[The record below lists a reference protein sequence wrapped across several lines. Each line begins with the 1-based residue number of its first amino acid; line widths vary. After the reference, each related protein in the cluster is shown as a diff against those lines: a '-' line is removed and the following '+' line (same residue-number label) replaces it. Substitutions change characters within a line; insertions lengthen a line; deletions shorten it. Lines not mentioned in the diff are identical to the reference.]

1 MTKITDIRLQNI
13 RLLVDEAGNI
23 SELARR
29 IGYNQPSYL
38 YQILNRKAIQNG
50 KPKNVGENMARKIEA
65 AMGKEPGWLDQPHND
80 YKAKNINVSNN
91 YGGYQNTNQYNLI
104 QQAKKE
110 ERQELLPE
118 EQAEFLKAMPLLDIS
133 DAIKYVL
140 DGVAIDE
147 LQSASDKIAT
157 FINHS
162 DKCFGV
168 KMPDDSMTIIDASDV
183 ETVFKGDVLIVE
195 PSIEPRDNDLVM
207 LCLDYSNRRRPIIAR
222 LQVDITGACFIRQ
235 PNRTNG
241 YIPMPDDALIC
252 GVIIEIK
259 RRIMD
264 PDIVKA
270 RHDDNWDIRQTLI
283 KS

>member
-1 MTKITDIRLQNI
+1 
-13 RLLVDEAGNI
+13 
-23 SELARR
+23 
-29 IGYNQPSYL
+29 
-38 YQILNRKAIQNG
+38 
-50 KPKNVGENMARKIEA
+50 MARKIEA